1 MFVDADILFFPGASR
16 LADDLA
22 ECRDRPRYMADIAAS
37 FDQRLMRAD
46 DPTDPPLNS
55 GFLYFPHAI
64 DWASA
69 VERFAALPRDGE
81 LAFTDQTMSHLA
93 FHANAAIPFAPD
105 HYTLRIDDQFDYG
118 DRYANKP
125 NVVCRH
131 YTRTIRHK
139 LWLQDVS

>member
-1 MFVDADILFFPGASR
+1 
-16 LADDLA
+16 
-22 ECRDRPRYMADIAAS
+22 
-37 FDQRLMRAD
+37 
-46 DPTDPPLNS
+46 
-55 GFLYFPHAI
+55 
-64 DWASA
+64 
-69 VERFAALPRDGE
+69 
-81 LAFTDQTMSHLA
+81 MSHLA